1 MSETIRLIFAVLFL
15 GAGLLSIG
23 FAILGVF
30 KFRYVMNRMHC
41 AAVIDALSLAL
52 ILIGLAF
59 AAGDAA
65 FFPKLALILIVQW
78 IGSPIASHMVGRL
91 EVDTDE
97 TIGEHMEIR
106 SDRPEGPSAERTDKE
121 D

>member
-1 MSETIRLIFAVLFL
+1 MNEILRLIAAILFL
-15 GAGLLSIG
+15 GTGLLSIA

-30 KFRYVMNRMHC
+30 KFRFVMNRMHC

-52 ILIGLAF
+52 LLIGLAF
-59 AAGDAA
+59 TAGDAA
-65 FFPKLALILIVQW
+65 YLPKLALILIFQW

-97 TIGEHMEIR
+97 TIGKHMEFR
-106 SDRPEGPSAERTDKE
+106 QDPPAAPKE
-121 D
+121 E